1 MIRTPTN
8 QPGSAATGAGERKE
22 HLIRTLQAD
31 WALEM
36 DGVDMYQALADRQKI
51 PERKAIFEKLSAIER
66 KHAAGWE
73 KRLRELG
80 ADVPASHSGKAHA
93 TRVADTP
100 GGMQDIIQAIEAEER
115 RGVAYYLK

>member
-1 MIRTPTN
+1 MVRTSTT
-8 QPGSAATGAGERKE
+8 QPEAADSAARND

-36 DGVDMYQALADRQKI
+36 DGVEMYQAFAERQRI

-66 KHAAGWE
+66 KHADSWAR
-73 KRLRELG
+73 RLRELG
-80 ADVPASHSGKAHA
+80 AEVPPTHSGKAHA

-100 GGMQDIIQAIEAEER
+100 GGMQEIIQ
-115 RGVAYYLK
+115 